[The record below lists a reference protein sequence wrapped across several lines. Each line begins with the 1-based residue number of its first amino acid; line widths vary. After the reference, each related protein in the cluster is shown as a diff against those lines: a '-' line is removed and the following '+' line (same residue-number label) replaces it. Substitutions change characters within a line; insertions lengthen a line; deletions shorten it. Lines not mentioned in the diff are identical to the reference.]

1 MATRCRSRK
10 RWSNARCWHLREA
23 ALFADR
29 IVLASANPQH
39 ATLLASAGFDCELM
53 PVQVEETLDIEET
66 PDGYARRVA
75 LLKAL
80 DATQRAE
87 GRLVI
92 AAKKVVLV
100 GGDMLGTPRDGDDTR
115 RMLRLLSGREHDV
128 ITAVC
133 AGRDSRNQTR
143 TDRTRVQFAPLTD
156 EEVDWYVESGEPV
169 RRAGAYAIDGLAARF
184 ITRIDGSYSNAMGLP
199 ITVVYQLCRHFL
211 STAQHLTS

>member
-1 MATRCRSRK
+1 M
-10 RWSNARCWHLREA
+10 
-23 ALFADR
+23 FADR